1 MRIRYLILILI
12 ILKCCA
18 IEAQQSTVPVS
29 RSNLGKLTDPR
40 MQEASGL
47 VASSVNKQHF
57 WTHNDSGDEGRI
69 FLIDNKARLRAI
81 YTLEGVDA
89 VDCEDIAWLEID
101 GEPYLLLADIGDN
114 LAHRSFVSLYL
125 FKEPMADTSRLVHRI
140 PKEQIRHI
148 PLRYPDKARDAEAI
162 IVLPENNQI
171 MIFSKRDFRTGIYVS
186 DVLGD
191 SLKND
196 EQLKKVG
203 ELPFNFITAADI
215 SRDGRQLIMKNLT
228 NVYYWK
234 LDPPTGIL
242 ENLKK
247 PFVKLPYSPE
257 PQGEAIA
264 FDLDGTCFYTL
275 SEQPFGLSSY
285 LYQYKF
291 YNYDQNH

>member
-1 MRIRYLILILI
+1 MHFRFLILILVFF
-12 ILKCCA
+12 KCGLT
-18 IEAQQSTVPVS
+18 EGQQSPVQIN
-29 RSNLGKLTDPR
+29 RSTLGKLTDSR

-47 VASSVNKQHF
+47 VASSVNRQHF

-69 FLIDNKARLRAI
+69 FLIDNKAQLRAI

-89 VDCEDIAWLEID
+89 VDCEDIAWLKIG

-114 LAHRSFVSLYL
+114 LAHRSSVSLYL
-125 FKEPMADTSRLVHRI
+125 FKEPKADTSRLVHVI
-140 PKEQIRHI
+140 PKQEIRHI
-148 PLRYPDKARDAEAI
+148 QLHYPDKARDAEAI

-191 SLKND
+191 SLKNKD
-196 EQLKKVG
+196 QLRKVG

-215 SRDGRQLIMKNLT
+215 SRDGRQLIMKNLM
-228 NVYYWK
+228 NVYYWR
-234 LDPPTGIL
+234 LDSATGVV
-242 ENLKK
+242 ENMSK

-264 FDLDGTCFYTL
+264 FDVEGTCFYTL

-291 YNYDQNH
+291 YNYDQNP